1 MTAIVYTEQLYNGVS
16 CLVTNNILTILT
28 FRIGSDNIASCLGNI
43 VGGHVANLILDC
55 NALGDKTN
63 SYSLPYLLL
72 SKNHL
77 RKQVAGVGIQGRN
90 TMPTSYKK
98 YTLKQG
104 DKTLG
109 VIDGDVL
116 RIIKTSDEHFVRK
129 YKGFGISPSTLDK
142 AEADN
147 CHLLEFTTPKNKTY
161 IFPIADFRRG
171 AIPDDLGFG
180 RQFFMAERWMQ
191 WYSDKYTEA
200 CNPSPKQME
209 LFVC

>member
-1 MTAIVYTEQLYNGVS
+1 MTASFTPTNKYKWVNDAVLYNI
-16 CLVTNNILTILT
+16 VTTLT
-28 FRIGSDNIASCLGNI
+28 FRIGSGNIASCLGNI

-72 SKNHL
+72 SKNQPL
-77 RKQVAGVGIQGRN
+77 QEAGGRRHKEGN
-90 TMPTSYKK
+90 HMPTKNDFNI
-98 YTLKQG
+98 KQG
-104 DKTLG
+104 DKTFG

-180 RQFFMAERWMQ
+180 RQLFMAERWMQ